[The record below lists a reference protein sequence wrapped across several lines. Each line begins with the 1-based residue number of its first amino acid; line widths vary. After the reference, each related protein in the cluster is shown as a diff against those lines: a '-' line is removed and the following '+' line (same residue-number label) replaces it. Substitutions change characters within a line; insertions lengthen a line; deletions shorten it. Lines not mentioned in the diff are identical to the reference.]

1 MEIVL
6 TGSVAFDYLMYFPGN
21 FRDHILTDK
30 LQSISLSFLVDR
42 MVKRRGGVAPNIAY
56 NMALLGGKPRV
67 MATVGEDFKE
77 YRQWLEDYGIDTSLM
92 TVVPGEFT
100 ASFFANTDQ
109 ENNQI
114 ASFYTG
120 AMAHAKELSF
130 HNLKKKPDLVVIS
143 PNDPEAMKKYV
154 RECIELSIPY
164 IYDPS
169 QQIVR
174 LSGEDLQEGIQ
185 GALALMINE
194 YEFALIQKRTGLSDE
209 QIRQSLAFMIVTLGE
224 KGSLIYTDNQ
234 QYNIPIV
241 PPKKIADPTG
251 VGDAYRAGFI
261 TGYLHS
267 FDWQTCG
274 QMGAL
279 SASYCLE
286 TDGSQS
292 QHYTIK
298 QYIERFRKHFN
309 DHGQLDVLLNRKQ

>member
-120 AMAHAKELSF
+120 AMAHA
-130 HNLKKKPDLVVIS
+130 
-143 PNDPEAMKKYV
+143 
-154 RECIELSIPY
+154 
-164 IYDPS
+164 
-169 QQIVR
+169 
-174 LSGEDLQEGIQ
+174 
-185 GALALMINE
+185 
-194 YEFALIQKRTGLSDE
+194 LIQKRTGLSDE

-298 QYIERFRKHFN
+298 QYIERFRKHFD